1 LDFVGKPTSYIKM
14 KQPIGYIEGQPIE
27 LQATWKGGYPSV
39 LGNITWFYTNDNT
52 SEMKPLQWGD
62 ITWRMKTRTDSCKTY
77 INSIVK
83 FIPILE
89 MNGTMLHAVAT
100 YTSVDSGTERIL
112 IIPGMWFA

>member
-1 LDFVGKPTSYIKM
+1 MQHL
-14 KQPIGYIEGQPIE
+14 
-27 LQATWKGGYPSV
+27 GYPSV

-100 YTSVDSGTERIL
+100 YTSGRMCSLFI
-112 IIPGMWFA
+112 WSSS